1 MQAFGGSSKGPAE
14 LAWPAIFVRIARRYS
29 GFMARSLT
37 RDCGSIEVAGQRVDD
52 FPSNDAFLPESF
64 ERDGIRRRKQLSTHA
79 ALTAPGRETGGA
91 VISDLGRQAGGMDS
105 PWPRLEF
112 ATSARGRGA
121 STHMLMFAGR
131 RGDEKRERLLEAGAM
146 EVTSSAVEVFR
157 CGAPHLGGS

>member
-1 MQAFGGSSKGPAE
+1 
-14 LAWPAIFVRIARRYS
+14 
-29 GFMARSLT
+29 MARSLT
-37 RDCGSIEVAGQRVDD
+37 RDCGSIEVAGQWVDD

-64 ERDGIRRRKQLSTHA
+64 ERDGIRLRKELSTHP
-79 ALTAPGRETGGA
+79 ALTALGRETGGA
-91 VISDLGRQAGGMDS
+91 VVSDLGRKAGGMDN

-131 RGDEKRERLLEAGAM
+131 RRDEKRERLLGAGAT

-157 CGAPHLGGS
+157 CVAPHLGGN

>member
-1 MQAFGGSSKGPAE
+1 MQALGDSLAA
-14 LAWPAIFVRIARRYS
+14 LAWPAIFVRIARRCSRYS